1 MSAVVLDTGMLLQ
14 LERGNLS
21 MWTLLHAFARQKV
34 DVIVPSTVLAQA
46 WRGSSKQARL
56 SQALDDCSIAP
67 FDPYARRVG
76 ALCGQAK
83 TTDIVDAHVALVTA
97 AFAEAVYTSD
107 PKDISRLLGFCKP
120 ADPAI
125 IRV

>member
-21 MWTLLHAFARQKV
+21 MWALLHSFARREV

-56 SQALDDCSIAP
+56 SQALEHCSIAP

-76 ALCGQAK
+76 VLCGQAK
-83 TTDIVDAHVALVTA
+83 RTDIVDAHVALVTA

-107 PKDISRLLGFCKP
+107 PKDIGRLLAFCKP
-120 ADPAI
+120 ADPA
-125 IRV
+125 VVHV